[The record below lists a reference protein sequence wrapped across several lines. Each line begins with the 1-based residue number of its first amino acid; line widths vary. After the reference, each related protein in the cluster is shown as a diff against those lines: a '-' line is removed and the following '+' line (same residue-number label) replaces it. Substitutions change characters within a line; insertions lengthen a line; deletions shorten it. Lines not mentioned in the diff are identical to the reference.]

1 MSSSRHIAAAQI
13 GAEHEKAELF
23 VGLADEVIRLR
34 GRLLT
39 LHVPPHDGVLSG
51 PQMLV
56 LNAIVKAPMPPT
68 VPRIARSL
76 GHSRQAVQRVVDALV
91 AVDYVRLA
99 DNPDHKRARLLVPT
113 EKGRGIRE
121 EGADHAHRLAC

>member
-51 PQMLV
+51 
-56 LNAIVKAPMPPT
+56 
-68 VPRIARSL
+68 RSIALLMRS
-76 GHSRQAVQRVVDALV
+76 S
-91 AVDYVRLA
+91 
-99 DNPDHKRARLLVPT
+99 
-113 EKGRGIRE
+113 GR
-121 EGADHAHRLAC
+121 